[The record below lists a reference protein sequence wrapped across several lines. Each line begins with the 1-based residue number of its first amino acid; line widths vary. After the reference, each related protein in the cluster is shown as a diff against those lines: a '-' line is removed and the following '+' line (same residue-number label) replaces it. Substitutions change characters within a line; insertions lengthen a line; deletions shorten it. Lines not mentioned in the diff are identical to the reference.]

1 MLQSHIRR
9 RQEVKSLGLLF
20 PELAVWRGDKN
31 TIVRSSSFAILIL
44 NREMIIRGTSSF
56 VSNDCFLGNL
66 KEQYV
71 VTKSYPLKQLLVEL
85 DPFLGRNCTN
95 PIFLKMCKMCN
106 FLLDIQKEFVSSKL
120 FFSYCSELFFSCLT
134 SFTLIC
140 PHLPV

>member
-44 NREMIIRGTSSF
+44 NREMIIRGTSLF
-56 VSNDCFLGNL
+56 VSIDCFLGNL

-71 VTKSYPLKQLLVEL
+71 VVKSYPLKFVEL
-85 DPFLGRNCTN
+85 EPFLGRNCTN